1 MSQKKEK
8 YARRMEKRMNDLER
22 QTEWLWRTFASK
34 RIEGEVSDRRIRY
47 AKRRAVKA
55 ERAAGI
61 WRTVAMVTVLTALI
75 VLLLFAVVLL
85 ASAVWSA
92 VPEEPEPA
100 AAVTVQAEPQSEVQI
115 LSENE

>member
-22 QTEWLWRTFASK
+22 QMEWIWRTFASK
-34 RIEGEVSDRRIRY
+34 RIEGEISDRRVRY
-47 AKRRAVKA
+47 AKRRVVKA

-61 WRTVAMVTVLTALI
+61 WRTVALGAVAALI
-75 VLLLFAVVLL
+75 VVAL
-85 ASAVWSA
+85 AAVWF
-92 VPEEPEPA
+92 VRTGMETA
-100 AAVTVQAEPQSEVQI
+100 AAVTVKTEPQSEVQI